1 MKKSSGITLIALI
14 ITIIIMLILVAV
26 SVSII
31 INTELID
38 KSQEAADQTQEAYER
53 ESTFGNNLTI
63 GGKEYSNID
72 EYMEALKSRKQ
83 ITDII
88 VYPEGLAV
96 LLRGDGKLYRARF
109 SGELGDVVNLNDIE
123 VEATPIMTDVKK
135 IMGFS
140 SWDRCELYYITN
152 SNEYYV
158 IPNIGDTNPTRT
170 KIADNVKEGYGW
182 DSYIST
188 SNELYVYDMNNSTFI
203 KIADNVKKGN
213 STRYLSNSNELYEY
227 NGETFVKIANN
238 VTDFLN
244 WYYLNTSNELYN
256 ANTSTKIANNVKKI
270 LPDDYY
276 LTNSNEIYL
285 NNGAN
290 QIKKIDNAKD
300 GIANKFYISTADEF
314 YYYHPINRQFIK
326 KADNV
331 TSWDERGCWYKTNSG
346 DTYLIYWYIPVV

>member
-88 VYPEGLAV
+88 VYQEGLAV
-96 LLRGDGKLYRARF
+96 LLRGDGKVYRATF
-109 SGELGDVVNLNDIE
+109 NGNLGDAVNLNDVEI
-123 VEATPIMTDVKK
+123 EATPIMTDVKK

-140 SWDRCELYYITN
+140 SELYYITN

-170 KIADNVKEGYGW
+170 KIADNVKEGNGW

-188 SNELYVYDMNNSTFI
+188 SNELYVYDMNNSTST
-203 KIADNVKKGN
+203 KLANNVKSIGEGI
-213 STRYLSNSNELYEY
+213 YLTNSNEVYTCTSTKLAS
-227 NGETFVKIANN
+227 NVKEIKNI
-238 VTDFLN
+238 
-244 WYYLNTSNELYN
+244 YYLNTSNELYRYN
-256 ANTSTKIANNVKKI
+256 DRTSTSTKVANNVKKI

-276 LTNSNEIYL
+276 LTNSNEIYWYD
-285 NNGAN
+285 GAN

-300 GIANKFYISTADEF
+300 GNVGNFYISTSDEF

-331 TSWDERGCWYKTNSG
+331 TSWDEFGRWYKTNSG
-346 DTYLIYWYIPVV
+346 DTYLIYWYTAQV